1 MDVDFINDFE
11 NDISSL
17 NDFVTNKD
25 YKWNNR
31 SGPFLK
37 LPYTIPN
44 NLGKYDKA
52 QIARAIWEFR
62 SKTCVK

>member
-1 MDVDFINDFE
+1 MEVDHIEDYKSDNF
-11 NDISSL
+11 SL

-25 YKWNNR
+25 YKWDNR

-37 LPYTIPN
+37 LPYTLPN
-44 NLGKYDKA
+44 GLSSYDKA
-52 QIARAIWEFR
+52 QIARAVWEFR